1 MKNPHG
7 QNAHGNLA
15 GLNLMANCSQCKY
28 SDETVKNVL
37 TCWHIKH
44 SLSKCSKNDH
54 DCQEFEVEQIDEPS
68 DLEW

>member
-1 MKNPHG
+1 M
-7 QNAHGNLA
+7 
-15 GLNLMANCSQCKY
+15 MANCSQCKY